1 MFDTMKI
8 TKAVASLAGTLLILL
23 FVIWGARVLYQVGPG
38 GEEGAKT
45 AETTAP
51 QGYIIAASADAASTA
66 SEAAA
71 PAPQDFSAVY
81 ASADAGKGKKAFN
94 KCKACHKI
102 EDGGNATGP
111 SLYGV
116 VGRAVATEAGYTYSD
131 ALKALGGDWT
141 ADRLN
146 EWLTKPKDYAPGTK
160 MGFSGLAKVEDRANV
175 IAYLD
180 SLDN

>member
-8 TKAVASLAGTLLILL
+8 TKVVASLAGTLLILL

-38 GEEGAKT
+38 EEEGAKT

-51 QGYIIAASADAASTA
+51 QGYIIAANADAAST
-66 SEAAA
+66 SSDTAA
-71 PAPQDFSAVY
+71 PAPQDFSTVY
-81 ASADAGKGKKAFN
+81 ASADADKGKKIFN

-102 EDGGNATGP
+102 EDGVNATGP

-116 VGRAVATEAGYTYSD
+116 VGRPVATEAGYSYSD

-141 ADRLN
+141 PDRLD
-146 EWLTKPKDYAPGTK
+146 EWLTSPKDYAPGTK
-160 MGFSGLAKVEDRANV
+160 MTFAGLKKIEDRANV
-175 IAYLD
+175 IAYLAT
-180 SLDN
+180 LGG